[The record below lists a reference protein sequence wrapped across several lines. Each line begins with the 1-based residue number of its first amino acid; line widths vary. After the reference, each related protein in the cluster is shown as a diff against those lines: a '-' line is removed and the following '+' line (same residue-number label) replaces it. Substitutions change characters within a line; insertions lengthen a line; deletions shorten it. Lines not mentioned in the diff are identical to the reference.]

1 MADDFL
7 DTKIRH
13 IRNVQISNKDLECL
27 LPGRKL
33 KLPSSTIN
41 AYGAWAQKKGEDLP
55 EVSSACAIFSSW
67 LGPLVTGKVEEGK
80 IYGTFEGH
88 VLAAVSIRHTHPLSL
103 HSLVLLY
110 VISAIMG

>member
-13 IRNVQISNKDLECL
+13 IRNGQISNEDLKCL
-27 LPGRKL
+27 LPRQKL

-41 AYGAWAQKKGEDLP
+41 AYGAWVQKKGEDLY
-55 EVSSACAIFSSW
+55 EVSSACTIFSWW
-67 LGPLVTGKVEEGK
+67 LGPSVTGKVKEGK

-88 VLAAVSIRHTHPLSL
+88 VLVAVSIRRTHYT
-103 HSLVLLY
+103 H
-110 VISAIMG
+110 